1 MLAGVGDRRKEIHAE
16 HKGKRMTKDPLG
28 NARRAGLRRDI
39 LVVHLQILCVDGDAE
54 GLKGL
59 YDIGFTYAVV
69 AVE

>member
-16 HKGKRMTKDPLG
+16 HKRKRVTEDPLG
-28 NARRAGLRRDI
+28 DACRAGLRRDI

-54 GLKGL
+54 GCEGL
-59 YDIGFTYAVV
+59 QDVGLTYAVV